1 MYGRGMSNVDDPES
15 FVTPKQLSRELGVSE
30 KVIRKWLREV
40 EMRPAGEKGLPWRL
54 PQADANYVRRQ
65 FAK

>member
-1 MYGRGMSNVDDPES
+1 MSNVDDSES

-30 KVIRKWLREV
+30 KAIRTWLREV
-40 EMRPAGEKGLPWRL
+40 EMRPAGEKGLPWKL
-54 PQADANYVRRQ
+54 LQTDANFVRRQ